1 MSSASQI
8 SEQAVVLAMDYGLFS
23 LSGGL
28 ADFEDE
34 LELLAQAQAAQ
45 PCAGD
50 GKALVV
56 LSPHQNNFEI
66 IRDASVSSDHKTP
79 GSCLNISTCPNSV
92 SRFGVC
98 GSGCR

>member
-34 LELLAQAQAAQ
+34 FELLAQAQAAL

-56 LSPHQNNFEI
+56 LSPHQNNFEMPI
-66 IRDASVSSDHKTP
+66 AVQLWDGARPRTGTS
-79 GSCLNISTCPNSV
+79 G
-92 SRFGVC
+92 SRFARNNS
-98 GSGCR
+98 GSPRPGR